1 MKGRWKGYAKRER
14 GEEER
19 GKKSE
24 REKDIARIE
33 GRDCEHAREWML
45 FHVNGYLAGRNLIY
59 SVWTSVW
66 KLFRSN
72 TGTIESIEYH
82 LPWQS
87 SNSFRS
93 PGNRS
98 IFSFFFFSFF
108 IYIYMYTHQISYI
121 RRSMNR
127 YVVNY
132 VHLLHG
138 IWRPWSYVNFPTDT

>member
-59 SVWTSVW
+59 SV
-66 KLFRSN
+66 
-72 TGTIESIEYH
+72 
-82 LPWQS
+82 
-87 SNSFRS
+87 
-93 PGNRS
+93 
-98 IFSFFFFSFF
+98 
-108 IYIYMYTHQISYI
+108 
-121 RRSMNR
+121 
-127 YVVNY
+127 
-132 VHLLHG
+132 
-138 IWRPWSYVNFPTDT
+138 